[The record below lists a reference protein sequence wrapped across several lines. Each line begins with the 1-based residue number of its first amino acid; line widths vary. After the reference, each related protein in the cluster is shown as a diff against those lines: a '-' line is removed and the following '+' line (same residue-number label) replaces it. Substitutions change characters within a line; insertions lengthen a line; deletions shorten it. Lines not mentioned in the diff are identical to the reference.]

1 MTRLNKILIGL
12 LVVQIVLAIVMLT
25 RDRGG
30 GPAQLEAL
38 SAGIDAAKVTR
49 VQVFAKR
56 DKGATGE
63 AKVGVDLVKKGDAWV
78 VASAFGYPVDA
89 EKVTKLLTGVS
100 GLKSRG
106 AIATSASRHVQL
118 AVADD
123 VYERK
128 LVVTTPAGDRVYFIG
143 GNAGTQRTAVRV
155 GGDARVHAVPSR
167 DLSAWSVDPEAKGWV
182 DRTYLEIPKD
192 EVVAISVKTAKGV
205 VEVDKSGGRWRV
217 AIGGV
222 PVTLA
227 AGETIDGAGIDALA
241 GKLSRVELAEPADP
255 ARDASSPTA
264 TITVRTQAPAT
275 DADAG
280 AVSAAPPERVIDVI
294 ADGERY
300 WIHERGNARAVLVDK
315 WALDSVVDMS
325 RDTLVKKPAPP
336 AGAAAGS
343 AAAPPPPPAI
353 PGLPPG

>member
-1 MTRLNKILIGL
+1 VTRLNKILVGL
-12 LVVQIVLAIVMLT
+12 LVVQIALAVVMLT
-25 RDRGG
+25 RDGG
-30 GPAQLEAL
+30 EAPAQLEPL

-63 AKVGVDLVKKGDAWV
+63 AKPGVDLVKKGEAWV
-78 VASAFGYPVDA
+78 VASAFDYPVDP
-89 EKVTKLLTGVS
+89 EKVTKLLTSVS

-118 AVADD
+118 GVADQ

-128 LVVTTPAGDRVYFIG
+128 LVVTTAAGDRVYFIG
-143 GNAGTQRTAVRV
+143 ASAGTQRTAVRV
-155 GGDARVHAVPSR
+155 GGDAKVHAVPSR
-167 DLSAWSVDPEAKGWV
+167 DLSAWSVDPEARGWV
-182 DRTYLEIPKD
+182 ERTYLEIPKD
-192 EVVAISVKTAKGV
+192 EVVAVNVKTAKGV
-205 VEVDKSGGRWRV
+205 VEVDKTQGHWRV
-217 AIGGV
+217 SVGGT

-227 AGETIDGAGIDALA
+227 AGETVDGPGIEAMI
-241 GKLSRVELAEPADP
+241 GKLGRLELAEPADP

-264 TITVRTQAPAT
+264 TITVRQVAPAT

-300 WIHERGNARAVLVDK
+300 WVRERGNARAVLVDK
-315 WALDSVVDMS
+315 WALDTVVDMS
-325 RDTLVKKPAPP
+325 RESLVKKPAPP
-336 AGAAAGS
+336 AAAG
-343 AAAPPPPPAI
+343 APAPTAPPPAI